1 MKSIAILCV
10 NYNSYDELYQYLD
23 SISTSVKQVGSSCTI
38 KVSIAD
44 NSTTDIR
51 DIDQGYAGLSI
62 KSYRTGNLGYFGG
75 ISYLM
80 KHNDMSMYDYVIIS
94 NVDIQMQAD
103 MLARLNTAEYNDS
116 IAWIAPRIWSK
127 LEGRDRNPKISHRYS
142 KRKLSILRTLFRY
155 PILYFLYTHSLYK
168 RKKIAKSSPVA
179 KQIYAGHGSFII
191 LTRQYIHKCGIINYP
206 VFLFGEEIYLAE
218 EIQRQ
223 NLTVHYDPSLC
234 VNDMEH
240 ASTGQM
246 LRKSYCKYNYD
257 ALTYILR
264 KYY

>member
-10 NYNSYDELYQYLD
+10 NYNSYDELYNYLD
-23 SISTSVKQVGSSCTI
+23 SISISVRQAGSSCMT
-38 KVSIAD
+38 KVFIAD

-51 DIDQGYAGLSI
+51 DIDQAYAGLCI

-94 NVDIQMQAD
+94 NVDIQIQTD
-103 MLARLNTAEYNDS
+103 MLARLSTAEYDDS

-127 LEGRDRNPKISHRYS
+127 LEGRDRNPKVSRRYS
-142 KRKLSILRTLFRY
+142 KRKLNILRTLFRY

-168 RKKIAKSSPVA
+168 RKKIAQSAPAA

-191 LTRQYIHKCGIINYP
+191 LTRQYIQKCGIIDYP

-218 EIQRQ
+218 EIMKQ

-246 LRKSYCKYNYD
+246 LRKSYCKYNFD
-257 ALTYILR
+257 ALSYILR